1 MTPTQGF
8 THSAKS
14 AIHNLYAN
22 PSTACR
28 SVDSLIAYFLFKPF
42 AKVAKFALKVVSTAA
57 SVVGRVISFI
67 PGVGKVVGK
76 DFYGISKG
84 LDVASNAI
92 PAKLDPKLE
101 KGMAIMPKIQRP
113 VSGAAGAALDAILKR
128 DLGEPLSRT

>member
-1 MTPTQGF
+1 M
-8 THSAKS
+8 
-14 AIHNLYAN
+14 
-22 PSTACR
+22 
-28 SVDSLIAYFLFKPF
+28 
-42 AKVAKFALKVVSTAA
+42 AKFALKVVSTAA